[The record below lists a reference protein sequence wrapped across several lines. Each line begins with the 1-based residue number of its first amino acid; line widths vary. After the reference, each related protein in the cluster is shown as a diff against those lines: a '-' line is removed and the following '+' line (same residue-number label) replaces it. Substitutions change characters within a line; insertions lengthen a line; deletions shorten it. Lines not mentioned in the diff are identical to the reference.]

1 MSNILT
7 WIALA
12 KIITQPFAVKV
23 HAGIARKPWARL
35 WYLCRVFDPTGR
47 GIVNL
52 PVDVVCQL
60 LAVSKPTL
68 YEWLRNGKHDRA
80 FRHYKFRQ
88 NCLRIILGSLHK
100 ICQSLGLQTWG
111 ATAVIPLLE
120 VNFHLRSV
128 ATCIVTADLQS
139 KSHYAARRS
148 LKHRERFYSPPTA
161 EAILAAGKRSSQNPA
176 KGQVPFL
183 LHVGDSKAF
192 VSKSFVPYGASQRS
206 IGEELGISEWTVR
219 RHHRRLE
226 LERRQIA
233 QAKAAYQLIDA
244 GVQWEAEQCYA
255 EPDIWYQRQGSSL
268 KLFEPN
274 GISSSRRPGGHPITR
289 QRLFRYAGKTWLY
302 RCNIYAVSHIRLV
315 SMKASRRQYKAY
327 CDSQCDSRQSATS
340 GGKGGDVKVG
350 VQGPPGKD
358 EQNP

>member
-7 WIALA
+7 WIAVT
-12 KIITQPFAVKV
+12 KIITQSFAVRV
-23 HAGIARKPWARL
+23 HAGIARQPWARL
-35 WYLCRVFDPTGR
+35 WYLCRAFDPTGR

-68 YEWLRNGKHDRA
+68 YEWLRNGKQDGA
-80 FRHYKFRQ
+80 FRRYKFRQ
-88 NCLRIILGSLHK
+88 NRLQIWLGGLHK
-100 ICQSLGLQTWG
+100 VCQSKSLLSWG
-111 ATAVIPLLE
+111 ATAVMSLLD
-120 VNFHLRSV
+120 VSQLRTL
-128 ATCIVTADLQS
+128 ATGIVTADLQG
-139 KSHYAARRS
+139 KSHFAARRS
-148 LKHRERFYSPPTA
+148 LKHRERQFYSPPTA

-206 IGEELGISEWTVR
+206 IGETLGISEWSVR

-302 RCNIYAVSHIRLV
+302 RCNIYAVSHIHLV

-327 CDSQCDSRQSATS
+327 CDSRCDSRQSATS
-340 GGKGGDVKVG
+340 GGRGGDVKVE